1 VTIGRSGHRA
11 GGRLRADSTKGRPV
25 PRREQTITAG
35 GPLAAFAHE
44 LREVRHRAGSPTYRE
59 MGAAVRY
66 SHSVLCRAAS
76 GRALP
81 SWDAT
86 RAYLQAC
93 GMETEQLGD
102 WRERH
107 RRVKEALASPGAA
120 ADPAPDDTALRLLK
134 QVTALVRSRNPGPA
148 SVRSPQDFGRAMRHL
163 RLASDLSLR
172 EIARRTVE
180 YGVPVQVS
188 TLADLCEPGRRTWP
202 EAEAVAAFLT
212 AIGVADA
219 QTSDWLDRLAAL
231 RSAPAAET
239 RADTGGEHGA
249 AAILDDAERVVR
261 LLRERPLTR
270 EELAAADA
278 VAAVA
283 GVAIL
288 ADDPDVGPGTDVFD
302 RLYCHLSNALACPV
316 DASASVDARLIAAHR
331 QGREAQEAYAVLD
344 AARGAVEQHALL
356 EELARGR
363 GRVRE
368 PVGEPGPVELERI
381 RRHLAGAVVLP

>member
-1 VTIGRSGHRA
+1 M
-11 GGRLRADSTKGRPV
+11 

-44 LREVRHRAGSPTYRE
+44 LREARRRAGSPTYRE

-76 GRALP
+76 GRAMP

-93 GMETEQLGD
+93 GVDDEQLGD

-107 RRVKEALASPGAA
+107 RRVKEGLASPGAA
-120 ADPAPDDTALRLLK
+120 TDPAPDDTALLLLK
-134 QVTALVRSRNPGPA
+134 QVTELVRSRNPGPA
-148 SVRSPQDFGRAMRHL
+148 SVLSPQDFARAMRHL

-172 EIARRTVE
+172 EIARRTAE

-202 EAEAVAAFLT
+202 EADAVAAFLT
-212 AIGVADA
+212 ATGVADA
-219 QTSDWLDRLAAL
+219 QISDWLDRLEVL
-231 RSAPAAET
+231 RSAPTVEVLT
-239 RADTGGEHGA
+239 DTGWGRGA

-261 LLRERPLTR
+261 LLRERPLNR

-288 ADDPDVGPGTDVFD
+288 ADDPDIGPGTDVLD

-316 DASASVDARLIAAHR
+316 DTSAPVEARLTAAHR

-356 EELARGR
+356 EDLARGR
-363 GRVRE
+363 VRK
-368 PVGEPGPVELERI
+368 PVGEPGTVELERI
-381 RRHLAGAVVLP
+381 RRSLAGAP